1 MFKLDTTFTPKG
13 DQPQAI
19 QKLVEGLNRHRKAQV
34 LLGITGSGKTFTM
47 ANVISQVQRPT
58 LILAHNKTL
67 AAQLYQEFKGF
78 FPENAVE
85 YFVSYYDYYQP
96 EAYIARTDT
105 YIEKDMAINDQ
116 IDRMRL
122 SATRS
127 LIERRDVIIVSSV
140 SCIYGLGTPEFYRQ
154 MQLMLKTGETRRRDE
169 VLLHLV
175 QMNYTRSDYEL
186 ARKTFR
192 VRGDVLEVM
201 PAYEEDLGYRI
212 EFFGDEIERISSID
226 PLTGRVKDR
235 KEHISIFPGSH
246 HVTPA
251 DVRWKAIG
259 TIQEELKERSDFFE
273 KEKKFIEDQRI
284 NERTKQDLEMLREM
298 GSCKGIEN
306 YSRHFSGRSPGDPP
320 PCLID
325 YFPSDYLLFIDES
338 HQTLPQV
345 HAMYNGDRSRKNALV
360 EFGFRL
366 PSAYDNRPLKFEEFY
381 LRMHQVIYVSATPS
395 PWEVQEAGGEIVQ
408 QIIRPTGLLDP
419 QIEVRPATN
428 QVDDV
433 LEEIRKATEKGG
445 RVLVTTLTKKLS
457 EDLTKYLT
465 DIGIKARYLH
475 SDIETLERVQIINEL
490 RRGVVDVLVGINLL
504 REGLD
509 IPEVSLVTILDADKE
524 GFLRSETALIQTCG
538 RAARN
543 VEGRVV
549 MYADRIT
556 KSIEKTLLIT
566 KERRAV
572 QETYNRE
579 HGIIPHTVKR
589 QVIEDLAQTF
599 GEVVQTLKEE
609 GDNVPSHFTREEITA
624 KIEEYESEMKLAAK
638 ELRFE
643 DATHFRDLL
652 RHYQELLL
660 ID

>member
-13 DQPQAI
+13 DQPAAI
-19 QKLVEGLNRHRKAQV
+19 EKLVEGLQRPRKSQV

-47 ANVISQVQRPT
+47 ANVVAEVQRPT
-58 LILAHNKTL
+58 LVLAHNKTL
-67 AAQLYQEFKGF
+67 AAQLYQEFKAF
-78 FPENAVE
+78 FPDNAVE

-105 YIEKDMAINDQ
+105 YIEKDMAINEQ

-140 SCIYGLGTPEFYRQ
+140 SCIYGLGTPEFYSQ
-154 MQLMLKTGETRRRDE
+154 MQLALKVGESHRRDE

-175 QMNYTRSDYEL
+175 QMHYTRSDYEL
-186 ARKTFR
+186 VRKTFR

-201 PAYEEDLGYRI
+201 PAYEEDLAYRI
-212 EFFGDEIERISSID
+212 EFFGDEVERISAID
-226 PLTGRVKDR
+226 PLTGKVKDR
-235 KEHISIFPGSH
+235 KEKISIFPGSH

-251 DVRWKAIG
+251 DVRWRAID
-259 TIQEELKERSDFFE
+259 TIKEELKERAAFYE
-273 KEKKFIEDQRI
+273 NEKKYIEHQRI

-320 PCLID
+320 PCLLD
-325 YFPSDYLLFIDES
+325 YFPQDFLLFIDES
-338 HQTLPQV
+338 HQTIPQL

-381 LRMHQVIYVSATPS
+381 RRMHQVIYVSATPGA
-395 PWEVQEAGGEIVQ
+395 WEVQEAEGEIIQ

-445 RVLVTTLTKKLS
+445 RVLVTTLTKKLA

-475 SDIETLERVQIINEL
+475 SDIDTLERVQIINEL
-490 RRGVVDVLVGINLL
+490 RRGIIDVLVGINLL

-543 VEGRVV
+543 LEGRVV

-566 KERRAV
+566 RERRAV
-572 QETYNRE
+572 QEAYNKE
-579 HGIIPHTVKR
+579 HGIIPYTVKR

-609 GDNVPSHFTREEITA
+609 GAQVPSHLTHGEVTA
-624 KIEEYESEMKLAAK
+624 KIEEYEVEMKRAAK

-643 DATHFRDLL
+643 DAAHFRDLL
-652 RHYQELLL
+652 KHYQELLL
-660 ID
+660 L